1 MTNSFIAKEILP
13 HLSIQQNV

>member
-13 HLSIQQNV
+13 HLSIQ